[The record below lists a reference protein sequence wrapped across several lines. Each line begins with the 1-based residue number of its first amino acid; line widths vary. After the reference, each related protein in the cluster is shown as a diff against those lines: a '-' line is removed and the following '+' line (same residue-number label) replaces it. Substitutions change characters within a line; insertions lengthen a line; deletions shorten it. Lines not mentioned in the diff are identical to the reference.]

1 MLKPSRGPLATRQRT
16 LGFRPKNRERV
27 RSISMGLDFE
37 LDEKSGDQPDEKTS
51 YVSLSRQNSNVQDK
65 MSASSLGFRDHCSP
79 SIVKLSQNGKE
90 GREVNLIMS
99 DGEPEEEDYHKN
111 GDSDRRLPNSEAIGT
126 KLKEELCKYKQELKE
141 YNETTK
147 DLEEKYMKIN
157 YELSEMQQKHDHLV
171 SSRAQT
177 SEMDMGSEADP
188 GSFYSSASSVA
199 SKMTIRRKSPQILRS
214 NTSFMTV
221 LSAQSS
227 CDDISRKKYPS
238 ERGNHQTKHHR
249 NKESL
254 SSQVDSVFDSRIV
267 ETLANRHIKRR
278 KKSLE
283 KDDRE
288 REPASFKDVYNVL
301 KDVINTSQDHKYK
314 HERDRDRN
322 RGSDDLSQLLTTIK
336 SLKSEQLQFRTLIR
350 QQQERI
356 ADYHTRCVK
365 AQDIM
370 STQKHE
376 IEKLHVNNKQLE
388 SSIYHDIDSL
398 RSKIDNKLKSVSHLP
413 KMMRDEHTKYEKEAM
428 QLKVKIDEL
437 GRRKLVTINRLKAA
451 ERDLKIFKNYNSALK
466 TEKRKLTQELS
477 TTKDQLEQLQA
488 TSKRQLSR
496 HREQSEK
503 QRRDLQK
510 KIYDLELKLSR
521 SQNSTSS
528 LIQERDSLIAE
539 LQTQLHTLVHN
550 FEVSQKHIR
559 VLRRHIYSMT
569 NPGGAGIA
577 CSGGGSAGIT
587 HLAGDGSH
595 RPSLIRINQQG
606 SSTGR
611 LGSPR
616 TLKAKI

>member
-1 MLKPSRGPLATRQRT
+1 MLKPFRGPLAVRQRT
-16 LGFRPKNRERV
+16 LGFRPKNREGERTA
-27 RSISMGLDFE
+27 SMGLDFE
-37 LDEKSGDQPDEKTS
+37 LDEKSGDQPDVKSS
-51 YVSLSRQNSNVQDK
+51 YVSLSRQNSNIKDT
-65 MSASSLGFRDHCSP
+65 MSASSLGFRNHCSP
-79 SIVKLSQNGKE
+79 SIMKLPKSGKE
-90 GREVNLIMS
+90 GREVSLIMS
-99 DGEPEEEDYHKN
+99 DGEPEP
-111 GDSDRRLPNSEAIGT
+111 GDPDGRLPSSEAIGS

-157 YELSEMQQKHDHLV
+157 FELSEMQQKHDHFV
-171 SSRAQT
+171 SSRGQS

-188 GSFYSSASSVA
+188 GGFYSSASSVA

-227 CDDISRKKYPS
+227 CDEIRRKKYS
-238 ERGNHQTKHHR
+238 TEGCRHQPKHHR

-267 ETLANRHIKRR
+267 ETLANRHVKRR
-278 KKSLE
+278 KRSLE
-283 KDDRE
+283 QDDRE

-314 HERDRDRN
+314 HERDRERDRDS
-322 RGSDDLSQLLTTIK
+322 GDLSQLLTTIK
-336 SLKSEQLQFRTLIR
+336 SLKSEQHQFRTLIR

-428 QLKVKIDEL
+428 QLKVKIDDL

-466 TEKRKLTQELS
+466 TEKRKLTQELT

-488 TSKRQLSR
+488 SSKRQLSR

-569 NPGGAGIA
+569 NPGGAGIGCA
-577 CSGGGSAGIT
+577 GGGSAGIA
-587 HLAGDGSH
+587 HLAGAGSH
-595 RPSLIRINQQG
+595 RPSLIRISQQG